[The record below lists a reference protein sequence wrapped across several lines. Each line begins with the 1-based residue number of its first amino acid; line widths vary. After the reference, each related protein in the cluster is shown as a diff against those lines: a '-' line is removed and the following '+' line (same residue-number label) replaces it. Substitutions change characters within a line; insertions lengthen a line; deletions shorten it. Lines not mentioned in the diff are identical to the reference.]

1 MAGLSEMSRPGV
13 LSGIDETENSTA
25 QWFSRSSENHKEI
38 WITTLYVCTPYVWI
52 IPQSDK
58 RTIVMDRFTVRQWC
72 GVVLS
77 SVPAL
82 ACCR

>member
-52 IPQSDK
+52 ILQSDK
-58 RTIVMDRFTVRQWC
+58 PSWP
-72 GVVLS
+72 S
-77 SVPAL
+77 SWIASQ
-82 ACCR
+82 